1 MATYAYGNGTIRG
14 NHLYSCIGRHENLEL
29 HVIANYESNGLSN
42 GDYHTTGNT
51 RVLIHGRCNRVP
63 IVLVFASYKP
73 VNWILDFA
81 DPEVIISKVLLISSF
96 VDRSFISHQHGRVTN
111 IERSDQLPWG
121 YGDDSEAGDT
131 VGLLKYLMGR
141 FGHVTSFSGTL
152 KADKWELKLISEDIA
167 LDVTTTGPELE
178 DCWSGEQC
186 NSCKQDYVG
195 AINNIP
201 VCCPGCRVPRFVFV
215 LTECLCQVEQIPDEP
230 CVPNVTDMTNETTT
244 GRDLADTGRDQ
255 ACWIGEQCA
264 PCAESVIERY
274 NDTLVCCPQCG
285 ADGCYCD
292 VILLKDTGPVSTGV
306 SQNASL
312 LLQYVI
318 NVCVLIVVRTELFT
332 SASEV
337 MV

>member
-1 MATYAYGNGTIRG
+1 MLKFTGSNDLTIRAVNDTNSCYNWYKMFALQLTALLICSVGMSGATFICIGDYTNDLCSLTSDQSPCPHPGSPLYQDCVSGVCRCTGQGYSPCTCLPSVGECEVTADAAGAMATYAYGNGTIRG
-14 NHLYSCIGRHENLEL
+14 NHLYSCNGRHENLEL

-96 VDRSFISHQHGRVTN
+96 VDRSYISHQHGRVTN

-201 VCCPGCRVPRFVFV
+201 VCCQGCRVPRFVFV
-215 LTECLCQVEQIPDEP
+215 LNRVS
-230 CVPNVTDMTNETTT
+230 MSGRT
-244 GRDLADTGRDQ
+244 G
-255 ACWIGEQCA
+255 
-264 PCAESVIERY
+264 S
-274 NDTLVCCPQCG
+274 
-285 ADGCYCD
+285 
-292 VILLKDTGPVSTGV
+292 
-306 SQNASL
+306 
-312 LLQYVI
+312 
-318 NVCVLIVVRTELFT
+318 
-332 SASEV
+332 
-337 MV
+337 